1 MKLVILLLVG
11 LCVLSVPTH
20 SAYTRG
26 KHCLDAA
33 VKDYTK
39 CMLAANSPHAN
50 GATDACRGK
59 LSLQMQSCGIAT
71 NHHSVTQMQN
81 KAVEMHV
88 GACRIRRDSPE
99 KCAHMYQILRAKGAS
114 QPTVTQQKKQVYSTS
129 ERIVSQFISECTKA
143 AEHDRMKIHQCHK
156 DASEKLRLLY
166 NRTLSQP

>member
-88 GACRIRRDSPE
+88 GASQASLPANPWGCPAVIKPITVPGIIPVPVSWSDTKNRIN
-99 KCAHMYQILRAKGAS
+99 
-114 QPTVTQQKKQVYSTS
+114 KKY
-129 ERIVSQFISECTKA
+129 
-143 AEHDRMKIHQCHK
+143 
-156 DASEKLRLLY
+156 
-166 NRTLSQP
+166 